1 MFPASPVATFL
12 MRAYPEYMPVPISPL
27 KLVRLTRGY
36 RQFVV
41 AHAAGISSTTL
52 SHIENYHREA
62 QPDVVKRIAA
72 VLGVSPGS
80 LRTDA
85 DRTCRKR

>member
-1 MFPASPVATFL
+1 LGLRTL
-12 MRAYPEYMPVPISPL
+12 L
-27 KLVRLTRGY
+27 GLV
-36 RQFVV
+36 
-41 AHAAGISSTTL
+41 STTL